1 MATYAD
7 VDAIIAR
14 WNGRQC
20 DRDGFPAAQP
30 YQCHDWAAQ
39 YSQEIGG
46 PTYLPTPNTG
56 GARDVYEQY
65 DNLPTIKAFYER
77 IANTPDFVPRK
88 GDIMVWTATPGNIYG
103 HIAVCDGEGDTNY
116 FMSYDQNWNG
126 VYRVTRVRHNYNYVL
141 GVLRP
146 KNLTNAPVGEPPMN
160 DQQYKDA
167 YMIVLQRPPEGPKDG
182 RTGMQ
187 FIYDAQGELKAQR
200 DAASAKYATKEKE
213 AAANAADAAAAKAAL
228 AEAQKQVAQVTKQY
242 QDALKAPVS
251 QDQAVDKVAE
261 IVTPSAGLLSKIIA
275 AIKSRLGGLK

>member
-39 YSQEIGG
+39 YSQEMGG

-56 GARDVYEQY
+56 GARDVFEQY
-65 DNLPTIKAFYER
+65 DNLPTIKGFYER

-88 GDIMVWTATPGNIYG
+88 GDIMVWTAMPGNNYG

-116 FMSYDQNWNG
+116 FMSYDQNWNN
-126 VYRVTRVRHNYNYVL
+126 VYRIVRVRHNYNYVL

-146 KNLTNAPVGEPPMN
+146 RNLTNVVQGEQPMN

-167 YMIVLQRPPEGPKDG
+167 YNIVLQRNPEQTKADG

-187 FIYDAQGELKAQR
+187 FIYDARAELKQQR
-200 DAASAKYATKEKE
+200 DAINAKYASKEKE
-213 AAANAADAAAAKAAL
+213 AADNAAKAAAAQAAL
-228 AEAQKQVAQVTKQY
+228 ADAQKQVAQITQQY
-242 QDALKAPVS
+242 QDLLNKPKQPVS
-251 QDQAVDKVAE
+251 EDEAAQVVTEKINPIWAFIKKV
-261 IVTPSAGLLSKIIA
+261 
-275 AIKSRLGGLK
+275 LGGLK